1 MGEAHHRDARARE
14 ITSASR
20 GEVSPEPEVDLTLL
34 GCLGSYPWLWFWS
47 YFRLELL
54 LQIANKIQNG
64 ALNCEEKLT
73 LAKNTLQ
80 AVSLWLFC
88 LPSCVTFFTSRP
100 GLQQLKLTFEAS
112 SCATSLLL
120 EFQWPL
126 GTLVLVGGSRGV
138 FPLFLSLSPS
148 GRCSPGVRTTSAVRV
163 GRRHVHSGMRRSHQA
178 AASGSPDPPGWELLP
193 ARRAGF

>member
-1 MGEAHHRDARARE
+1 MGKAHHRDARARE

-126 GTLVLVGGSRGV
+126 GTLVLVGGSRGRV
-138 FPLFLSLSPS
+138 PTLPLPFSLRTLLTWSQDNQCSASRTSSCTFRNAKVSS
-148 GRCSPGVRTTSAVRV
+148 GSCKWISRS
-163 GRRHVHSGMRRSHQA
+163 SGMRTITS
-178 AASGSPDPPGWELLP
+178 
-193 ARRAGF
+193 